1 MKSLRGWVMVPVVSK
16 EKVQIVDNLSKDLNA
31 TAAQQVTAILAEAEK
46 AAETNDLKTNHWSYN
61 VPFAGVR
68 YYSY

>member
-1 MKSLRGWVMVPVVSK
+1 MVSAQLKESVQVV
-16 EKVQIVDNLSKDLNA
+16 EGPSKDLNA

>member
-1 MKSLRGWVMVPVVSK
+1 MKSLRGWVMVSAQLK
-16 EKVQIVDNLSKDLNA
+16 ESVQVVDNLSKDLNA
-31 TAAQQVTAILAEAEK
+31 TAAQQVTAILVEAEK